1 MALTWYEDFLML
13 DPSSPP
19 KAAQR
24 RSSDSSRSTARTPQ
38 SRMPPGTA
46 AAKPARP
53 ACGGIEKRI
62 NGTSSHHR
70 VRS

>member
-1 MALTWYEDFLML
+1 MSRVESHNPDMNPDNLTLNRG
-13 DPSSPP
+13 SPP

-46 AAKPARP
+46 AARPARP
-53 ACGGIEKRI
+53 A
-62 NGTSSHHR
+62 
-70 VRS
+70 